1 MKVSSKTLPVKLLA
15 AIVGLAAGLAV
26 QAQPTG
32 VLSSATG
39 PWSNGRW
46 LVQTSLYTTHFSPN
60 PEHVNQQNLINLEYW
75 RQDRW
80 LVGGA
85 LFRNSFGQPS
95 QYIYLGKYWRPFD
108 FSQNIHL
115 KLTGGLLH
123 GYKDQYRDKIP
134 FNQAG
139 VAPVILP
146 SLGYSTKRLNA
157 EMILFGN
164 SGLMLTAGVFF
175 D

>member
-1 MKVSSKTLPVKLLA
+1 MKLSSHTRMAKLLA
-15 AIVGLAAGLAV
+15 AILGLTGACV
-26 QAQPTG
+26 VHAQPAST
-32 VLSSATG
+32 SPSTTG

-46 LVQTSLYTTHFSPN
+46 LIQTSLYTTHFSPN

-85 LFRNSFGQPS
+85 IFRNSFGQPS

-139 VAPVILP
+139 VAPAILP
-146 SLGYSTKRLNA
+146 SIGYSTKRFNG